1 MGCYLAKNLPRDQ
14 NGRIFRVYNVNDL
27 GAEISPGKI
36 EVTENDLIFYQK
48 GKEPIRWPL
57 RCLRRY
63 GFDEELFSF
72 ESGRRCPTGS
82 GIYAFKCHRAEELF
96 NLVQEAIQN
105 VGQNAH
111 QNSHLRASQ
120 TMVNGT
126 SVINPRPASRPT
138 SLVDPHEPGGIRL
151 SGAGR
156 VNVVPYDQHLYMN
169 QNGSAIQQEDSSPNY
184 INTGPNQNGSR
195 IEPID
200 EVSALIDFLHDP
212 PMAPAPP
219 KPDTVNYADLDLPR
233 STENIFD
240 ACDGACAMEPLSNG
254 SVVNADNR
262 DSYTGSDSQNG
273 IDMDD
278 VQLNY
283 ADLDVF
289 TETAEESAHPNYI
302 NLDAEGRIKDKVLA
316 NGRPESISVN
326 GAMQNETIRK
336 SLLVRKLSI
345 EQNYANVGAAS
356 FTNIPDPSPVSMNP
370 AGGFGSNNGNNSSQ
384 RLSNPGELN
393 YIEIDVNKTDGD
405 VVTGATSSA
414 MSVSFTVPDSPS
426 KRTESYAMIDFNRT
440 VALSNSA
447 KPVGEN
453 EEGLRKT
460 RHNST
465 IN

>member
-1 MGCYLAKNLPRDQ
+1 MGCYLSKNLPHDP
-14 NGRIFRVYNVNDL
+14 NGRIFKVYNVNDL

-36 EVTENDLIFYQK
+36 EVTDSDLIFYQR

-63 GFDEELFSF
+63 GFDDELFSF

-96 NLVQEAIQN
+96 SLVQEAIQN
-105 VGQNAH
+105 VGQSAH

-126 SVINPRPASRPT
+126 AVINPRGTSRPT
-138 SLVDPHEPGGIRL
+138 SLVDPHEPSGIRL

-169 QNGSAIQQEDSSPNY
+169 QNGIQQEDSAPNY
-184 INTGPNQNGSR
+184 INTGPNQVGPRN
-195 IEPID
+195 EPVD

-219 KPDTVNYADLDLPR
+219 KQDTVNYADLDLPR

-240 ACDGACAMEPLSNG
+240 ACDGACAMETAASGNAA
-254 SVVNADNR
+254 SADNR

-273 IDMDD
+273 LEMDE

-289 TETAEESAHPNYI
+289 TESTDDSAHPNYI
-302 NLDAEGRIKDKVLA
+302 NLDAEGKVRDKA
-316 NGRPESISVN
+316 PFNGRVDSASVN
-326 GAMQNETIRK
+326 GAMQSDTVRK
-336 SLLVRKLSI
+336 NLLVRKLSI

-356 FTNIPDPSPVSMNP
+356 FNIPDPNPVSMNP
-370 AGGFGSNNGNNSSQ
+370 AGGFGTSNGNNTSQ

-393 YIEIDVNKTDGD
+393 YIEIDVNKTEGD
-405 VVTGATSSA
+405 TVQGAASSA

-447 KPVGEN
+447 KPVSEN

>member
-1 MGCYLAKNLPRDQ
+1 MD
-14 NGRIFRVYNVNDL
+14 DL
-27 GAEISPGKI
+27 GAEIRPGKI
-36 EVTENDLIFYQK
+36 EVTDNDLIFYQK

-82 GIYAFKCHRAEELF
+82 GIYAFKGRRAEELF

-105 VGQNAH
+105 VGQHA
-111 QNSHLRASQ
+111 HLRASQ
-120 TMVNGT
+120 TIVNG
-126 SVINPRPASRPT
+126 SSNVVSRGASRPT
-138 SLVDPHEPGGIRL
+138 SIVDHEPSGIRL
-151 SGAGR
+151 SGSGR

-169 QNGSAIQQEDSSPNY
+169 GTVVPSQESAPNY
-184 INTGPNQNGSR
+184 MNTGVGQPTSR
-195 IEPID
+195 ND
-200 EVSALIDFLHDP
+200 TVDDVSALIDLLHNP
-212 PMAPAPP
+212 PTSHAPP
-219 KPDTVNYADLDLPR
+219 KPETVNYADLDLPR
-233 STENIFD
+233 STENLFE
-240 ACDGACAMEPLSNG
+240 ACEGG
-254 SVVNADNR
+254 SVVETPANNR
-262 DSYTGSDSQNG
+262 ASVTVSEDQNG
-273 IDMDD
+273 LDVED

-289 TETAEESAHPNYI
+289 TEPVDDSGHPNYI
-302 NLDAEGRIKDKVLA
+302 NLDADGKLKDQPQTNGKV
-316 NGRPESISVN
+316 ESVSMN
-326 GAMQNETIRK
+326 GAMQNETVK
-336 SLLVRKLSI
+336 KNLLVRKLSI

-356 FTNIPDPSPVSMNP
+356 FRNNIGFDVNSVCMNP
-370 AGGFGSNNGNNSSQ
+370 SGAYNGVSGNNSVN

-405 VVTGATSSA
+405 SVQGATGSSV
-414 MSVSFTVPDSPS
+414 SVSFAVPDSPS

-447 KPVGEN
+447 KQVTDN

>member
-1 MGCYLAKNLPRDQ
+1 MGCYLSKNLPRDS

-36 EVTENDLIFYQK
+36 EVTESDLIFYQK

-105 VGQNAH
+105 VGQSAH
-111 QNSHLRASQ
+111 QNAHLRASQ

-126 SVINPRPASRPT
+126 AVINPRPASRPT

-169 QNGSAIQQEDSSPNY
+169 QNGTQQEDSTPNY
-184 INTGPNQNGSR
+184 INTGPNQVSTR
-195 IEPID
+195 HEPID

-219 KPDTVNYADLDLPR
+219 KPETVNYADLDLPR
-233 STENIFD
+233 STENICD
-240 ACDGACAMEPLSNG
+240 ACDGAFAMEPVANG
-254 SVVNADNR
+254 GVTSANNR
-262 DSYTGSDSQNG
+262 DSYTGSESQNG
-273 IDMDD
+273 LEIDD

-289 TETAEESAHPNYI
+289 TESVDDNAHPNYI
-302 NLDAEGRIKDKVLA
+302 NLDADGKVKDKA
-316 NGRPESISVN
+316 PTGGRLESATLN
-326 GAMQNETIRK
+326 GAMQSETKRK
-336 SLLVRKLSI
+336 NLLVRKLSI

-370 AGGFGSNNGNNSSQ
+370 AGGFSTSNGSNSAH

-393 YIEIDVNKTDGD
+393 YIEIDVNKTEGD
-405 VVTGATSSA
+405 TVQGATSSA

-447 KPVGEN
+447 KPVSEN